1 MTIPQPVFAHGPKN
15 RFASTPPTSWFWVIF
30 QYIPSHTYL
39 QIRDCILDLR
49 SRPLEDCLAPATLQ
63 DDHGLQAQGNI
74 ADSQ

>member
-1 MTIPQPVFAHGPKN
+1 MTIPEPVFAHGPEN

-49 SRPLEDCLAPATLQ
+49 SRSAC
-63 DDHGLQAQGNI
+63 I
-74 ADSQ
+74 ANSDWTALNSISSI